1 ELKLVGRDRER
12 CDLLYLE
19 LPLAAE
25 RLDPSADA
33 DVIPGLDPRV
43 GLLVVI
49 PDPSLDL
56 PAPVTE
62 QKPKVGLL
70 LPGPCELFVR
80 DAVARRVA
88 RALEEGIQRGPG
100 EGLVRPEPLPGR
112 GGGSGPD
119 HGRDSVPFQT
129 TRPPT
134 MV

>member
-1 ELKLVGRDRER
+1 GADQRLERRVLDAEDQGIQFSLESLQVVGRARQEELKLVGRDRER

-62 QKPKVGLL
+62 LKPKVGLL

-88 RALEEGIQRGPG
+88 RALEEGIQR
-100 EGLVRPEPLPGR
+100 
-112 GGGSGPD
+112 
-119 HGRDSVPFQT
+119 
-129 TRPPT
+129 
-134 MV
+134 